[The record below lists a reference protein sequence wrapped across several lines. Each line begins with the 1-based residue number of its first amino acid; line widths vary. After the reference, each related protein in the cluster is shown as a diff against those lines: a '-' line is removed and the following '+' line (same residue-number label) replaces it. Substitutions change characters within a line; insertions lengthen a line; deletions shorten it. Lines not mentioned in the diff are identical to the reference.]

1 MATLKL
7 VLEADK
13 NTNVPMRLRI
23 IITKTENGSNGLRS
37 HRINPQ
43 YENTLYHGSIYT
55 TSLIK

>member
-13 NTNVPMRLRI
+13 NTNVPIRLRI
-23 IITKTENGSNGLRS
+23 RITKTENGSHGLRS

-43 YENTLYHGSIYT
+43 YENTLYHGSI
-55 TSLIK
+55 

>member
-23 IITKTENGSNGLRS
+23 RITKTENGSNGLRS

-43 YENTLYHGSIYT
+43 YENTLYHGSI
-55 TSLIK
+55 

>member
-23 IITKTENGSNGLRS
+23 RITKTENGINGLRS

-43 YENTLYHGSIYT
+43 YENTVYHGSI
-55 TSLIK
+55 